1 MFKSVAQ
8 LTGIIVVTIVSFGT
22 DLDITY
28 AMPLAVAAGMLA
40 TFFVAASEERVRI
53 RVRFGNK

>member
-1 MFKSVAQ
+1 MPKSVAQ
-8 LTGIIVVTIVSFGT
+8 LTGIVVVTIVSFGT

-40 TFFVAASEERVRI
+40 TFFVAASEERARI
-53 RVRFGNK
+53 RVRFGNN

>member
-1 MFKSVAQ
+1 MPRSVAQ
-8 LTGIIVVTIVSFGT
+8 LTGILVVTIVSFGT

-40 TFFVAASEERVRI
+40 TFFVAASEDRVRI
-53 RVRFGNK
+53 RARFGDN